1 MSPTDITPVYR
12 ILKDITPEKRGYFI
26 VENPTLELF
35 KTNLS
40 ADLLNLGSS
49 MYLTNGTWIDTVL
62 NEIPSSLYA
71 NTWCVINGFGNSTSE
86 LRRIVG
92 HANDGRQFDVST
104 LEYKHTRGESV
115 SVVPFSAIVLQGC
128 TTETG
133 TYTTVKTQQIDYQ
146 SSVTAVSIDFEDN
159 PTYRFYKIYFVDTAS
174 GSTSLLSSSVICNID
189 STTSTNTQIFVNSV
203 RTVNNVGSDISD
215 SFIIECINDAR
226 DYIDSEAPAAMRSW
240 NSEFDYPRTL
250 IAGTN
255 FIDLPSDIRVSH
267 SNKSLLRARIVSNQ
281 FAFQKDL
288 NYVDKATWN
297 YVTRFTSPYTVSGNV
312 TSGAT
317 SIVLTNTSSLGDSG
331 SISIAAETVSQDIMV
346 VTFTANDKATN
357 TLTVTGSTVTRNITS
372 GTQAWNATNFS
383 YPQYYTVFDGKI
395 WLDYPVSSQLN
406 GSQVY
411 LDYYK
416 TIPRIT
422 SVQDELPEEYFNIY
436 KPYIAYRLKKFRD
449 KNIKPTDIDY
459 SEFVAKV
466 KKLHDNSYNGQY
478 FTIEQTG

>member
-1 MSPTDITPVYR
+1 MVNTNIAPVYTA
-12 ILKDITPEKRGYFI
+12 LKDKVGDTRGYFI
-26 VENPTLELF
+26 VDNPTIELF
-35 KTNLS
+35 STNLS
-40 ADLLNLGSS
+40 MD
-49 MYLTNGTWIDTVL
+49 YLTLVSSVTVTNATWIDDTV
-62 NEIPSSLYA
+62 ST
-71 NTWCVINGFGNSTSE
+71 NTIAVLNGFGNATSE
-86 LRRIVG
+86 LVRIASTSSDARELTVTP
-92 HANDGRQFDVST
+92 NLQFT
-104 LEYKHTRGESV
+104 HKRGERFSV
-115 SVVPFSAIVLQGC
+115 IPYSTIVISGATTLTGSYTVVKRQD
-128 TTETG
+128 
-133 TYTTVKTQQIDYQ
+133 IDYQ
-146 SSVTAVSIDFEDN
+146 SDVTAVTVPFSSN
-159 PTYRFYKIYFVDTAS
+159 PTYKFYKIYFSDWN
-174 GSTSLLSSSVICNID
+174 GSSETLESSNVVYSLD
-189 STTSTNTQIFVNSV
+189 STTVANTQELVSSV
-203 RTVNNVGSDISD
+203 RIVNNVGPDISD

-297 YVTRFTSPYTVSGNV
+297 YVTRFTSPYTVSGDV

-416 TIPRIT
+416 TIQRIT

>member
-1 MSPTDITPVYR
+1 MVSTNIVPVYTA
-12 ILKDITPEKRGYFI
+12 LKDTNGSTRGYFM
-26 VENPTLELF
+26 VENPTIELF
-35 KTNLS
+35 STNLS
-40 ADLLNLGSS
+40 AD
-49 MYLTNGTWIDTVL
+49 YLSLVSGIVVTNATWIDDNV
-62 NEIPSSLYA
+62 SF
-71 NTWCVINGFGNSTSE
+71 NTFAVINGFGNATSE
-86 LRRIVG
+86 LVRIS
-92 HANDGRQFDVST
+92 ST
-104 LEYKHTRGESV
+104 SGDARTLTITPTLQYTHKRGGKV
-115 SVVPFSAIVLQGC
+115 SVIPYSTIVIEGA
-128 TTETG
+128 TTIDG
-133 TYTTVKTQQIDYQ
+133 SYTLVKRQDIDFQ
-146 SSVTAVSIDFEDN
+146 SDATAVTIQFSSN
-159 PTYRFYKIYFVDTAS
+159 PTYKFYRMYFSDWEGTTTTLESSAAIYSVDATTAS
-174 GSTSLLSSSVICNID
+174 
-189 STTSTNTQIFVNSV
+189 NTQDFISSV
-203 RTVNNVGSDISD
+203 RTVNNVGIDISD

-240 NSEFDYPRTL
+240 NSKFDYPRTL

-255 FIDLPSDIRVSH
+255 FVELPSDIRVTH

-288 NYVDKATWN
+288 NYVDKANWN
-297 YVTRFTSPYTVSGNV
+297 YITRFTSPYTVVGNV
-312 TSGAT
+312 SSGAT
-317 SIVLTNTSSLGDSG
+317 SIVLDNTSSLGSFG

-357 TLTVTGSTVTRNITS
+357 TLTVTGSTVTRSITS

-395 WLDYPVSSQLN
+395 WLDYPVSSQLA

-416 TIPRIT
+416 TIPRLT
-422 SVQDELPEEYFNIY
+422 SIQDEMPEEYYNIY

-459 SEFVAKV
+459 AEFRDKV

-478 FTIEQTG
+478 FTIEQSG